1 MERLFKLD
9 HSKWKVA
16 DGIRV
21 IKKHDLEKLIQAS
34 EIIDAAQKEAAKI
47 KEQAKIDYQKRFE
60 EGLLQG
66 KEEGKAEYTLKIME
80 TVLSSVDSLEGL
92 ERQLVDVVVQSVS
105 KIIGEIPQDE
115 RIIRIVRKGLN
126 AVRGEK
132 RVVIR
137 VSLLDE
143 PYVRND
149 LKAYILSPDGRSGY
163 IEVIGDPNLRQSDCV
178 IETQLGVVEAGLN
191 SQLRILSKA
200 LSSRVNE
207 QK

>member
-34 EIIDAAQKEAAKI
+34 EIIDASQKEAAKI

-66 KEEGKAEYTLKIME
+66 QEEGKAEYTFKIME

-126 AVRGEK
+126 AVLEGDIRFNDREYDEFGWSIGQ
-132 RVVIR
+132 RVKAGVLRCGSVGFR
-137 VSLLDE
+137 VDEVEFIEGQNRECDLIYRKQELLE
-143 PYVRND
+143 FSIFLCKP
-149 LKAYILSPDGRSGY
+149 SG
-163 IEVIGDPNLRQSDCV
+163 
-178 IETQLGVVEAGLN
+178 
-191 SQLRILSKA
+191 
-200 LSSRVNE
+200 
-207 QK
+207 

>member
-1 MERLFKLD
+1 MERVFKLD

-21 IKKHDLEKLIQAS
+21 IKKQDLEKLIQAS

-66 KEEGKAEYTLKIME
+66 QEEGKAEYTLKIME

-178 IETQLGVVEAGLN
+178 IETQLGVVEAGLS

>member
-1 MERLFKLD
+1 MERVFKLD

-21 IKKHDLEKLIQAS
+21 IKKQDLEKLIQAS

-66 KEEGKAEYTLKIME
+66 QEEGKAEYTFKIME

-163 IEVIGDPNLRQSDCV
+163 IEVIGDPSTF
-178 IETQLGVVEAGLN
+178 I
-191 SQLRILSKA
+191 A
-200 LSSRVNE
+200 L
-207 QK
+207 

>member
-66 KEEGKAEYTLKIME
+66 QEEGKAEYTLKIME

-92 ERQLVDVVVQSVS
+92 ERQLVDVVV
-105 KIIGEIPQDE
+105 
-115 RIIRIVRKGLN
+115 
-126 AVRGEK
+126 
-132 RVVIR
+132 
-137 VSLLDE
+137 
-143 PYVRND
+143 
-149 LKAYILSPDGRSGY
+149 
-163 IEVIGDPNLRQSDCV
+163 
-178 IETQLGVVEAGLN
+178 
-191 SQLRILSKA
+191 
-200 LSSRVNE
+200 
-207 QK
+207 